1 MGSNCSKLQ
10 WITLRLQPKTSALL
24 DEFGCTGGF
33 LAALARRLEAAG
45 THSRLAGALVGVSAT
60 GFLGLV
66 LHFLHVA
73 IDEAANLN
81 WVDLP
86 SLAVA
91 DLKYKK
97 MQIPASFNRNV
108 Q

>member
-1 MGSNCSKLQ
+1 M
-10 WITLRLQPKTSALL
+10 
-24 DEFGCTGGF
+24 
-33 LAALARRLEAAG
+33 
-45 THSRLAGALVGVSAT
+45 GVSAT

-97 MQIPASFNRNV
+97 MQISRLDSGCSGFPLISY
-108 Q
+108 